1 MSVKKVKKAII
12 PAAGCG
18 TRFMPITKS
27 VPKEMLVLVD
37 KPALHYIVEECAN
50 SGITDVRIVVRE
62 GKESIVNYFT
72 PSPSDTPE
80 LKNLLEKVN
89 VSFAWQKTPRGTGD
103 TIMLCRDFVKDE
115 PFAVLF
121 GDDVVIS
128 DKPCTGQLIAAY
140 EKTGRSV
147 VGVQTV
153 PDDEAVRY
161 GVVEKGAEDGRI
173 TEIRRI
179 IEKPAADALP
189 SNLCSLGRFVLTSGI
204 FEAIRLTPER
214 EGEAILP
221 EAVSTLARSEGAVA
235 YEFEGRHYDVGN
247 KLGYAIAARD
257 LAAGRF
263 GKDFTCP
270 LSDGRKL

>member
-72 PSPSDTPE
+72 PSPSDTPD

-89 VSFAWQKTPRGTGD
+89 VSFAWQKAPRGTGD

-140 EKTGRSV
+140 EKTG
-147 VGVQTV
+147 
-153 PDDEAVRY
+153 
-161 GVVEKGAEDGRI
+161 K
-173 TEIRRI
+173 
-179 IEKPAADALP
+179 LP
-189 SNLCSLGRFVLTSGI
+189 Q
-204 FEAIRLTPER
+204 P
-214 EGEAILP
+214 
-221 EAVSTLARSEGAVA
+221 
-235 YEFEGRHYDVGN
+235 
-247 KLGYAIAARD
+247 
-257 LAAGRF
+257 
-263 GKDFTCP
+263 
-270 LSDGRKL
+270 

>member
-161 GVVEKGAEDGRI
+161 GVIEKGADYRKTRRGRI
-173 TEIRRI
+173 AVQSLQSRKIRAYKRYFRGNKI
-179 IEKPAADALP
+179 DSRKRGRSDIAR
-189 SNLCSLGRFVLTSGI
+189 GRFHSCPFGRSGCV
-204 FEAIRLTPER
+204 RVR
-214 EGEAILP
+214 RQ
-221 EAVSTLARSEGAVA
+221 TLR
-235 YEFEGRHYDVGN
+235 R
-247 KLGYAIAARD
+247 RQ
-257 LAAGRF
+257 
-263 GKDFTCP
+263 
-270 LSDGRKL
+270 

>member
-72 PSPSDTPE
+72 PSTSDTPE

-214 EGEAILP
+214 GGESILP
-221 EAVSTLARSEGAVA
+221 EAVSTLA
-235 YEFEGRHYDVGN
+235 
-247 KLGYAIAARD
+247 
-257 LAAGRF
+257 
-263 GKDFTCP
+263 
-270 LSDGRKL
+270 LSLIHI

>member
-72 PSPSDTPE
+72 PSTSDTPE

-128 DKPCTGQLIAAY
+128 DKPCVGQLIAAY
-140 EKTGRSV
+140 EKTGRSI

-153 PDDEAVRY
+153 PNDEAVRY
-161 GVVEKGAEDGRI
+161 GVIEKGAEDGRI

-214 EGEAILP
+214 GGESILP
-221 EAVSTLARSEGAVA
+221 EAVSPLARSEGAVA
-235 YEFEGRHYDVGN
+235 DVVEGRHYDVGY
-247 KLGYAIAARD
+247 KLCYALAARD

-270 LSDGRKL
+270 PSDGCNL